1 MMNGLKQV
9 VNLFMI
15 Y

>member
-1 MMNGLKQV
+1 MNGLKQV